1 MSLKKKL
8 VRREMKELRK
18 LGITEITEVSTP
30 TVHHTIF
37 HFGDEQ
43 LSASVEH
50 MPNEHFSTLSAYH
63 QILRCIK
70 SMRTE
75 KDLTFGHFL
84 LRTKKAWR
92 YYEP

>member
-18 LGITEITEVSTP
+18 LGLTDIMEISAP
-30 TVHHTIF
+30 NVHRTIF

-50 MPNEHFSTLSAYH
+50 MPDEHFSSLSNYH
-63 QILRCIK
+63 QVLRCIK
-70 SMRTE
+70 SMRKE
-75 KDLTFGHFL
+75 KNLAFGHFL

-92 YYEP
+92 AL